1 VEDAEEVAQVMA
13 GGMNQVRSYRIKKN
27 DAFYYNWMLK
37 IEEPFQIPFKPNH
50 ETMLAL
56 ELHRDLPLH
65 ELAANLRRMFSGIVA
80 GNVKPEGLAAIREH
94 GPFEIRC
101 EPEIARSLD
110 ALLSAFVRDDRMK
123 LPGGKTYEPCYRLV
137 T

>member
-1 VEDAEEVAQVMA
+1 MEDAEEVAQVMA
-13 GGMNQVRSYRIKKN
+13 RGMNQVRSYRIKKN
-27 DAFYYNWMLK
+27 DAFYYNWMLN

-50 ETMLAL
+50 ENMLAL
-56 ELHRDLPLH
+56 ELNRDLPLH

-101 EPEIARSLD
+101 EPDIAQSLD
-110 ALLSAFVRDDRMK
+110 SLLSAFVRDDRMK
-123 LPGGKTYEPCYRLV
+123 LPGGKAYQPCYRLV